1 LRSEVE
7 DQNLHNRTQTGVSI
21 QKNHWW
27 NVSLDKILIMEYM
40 IIESYIH
47 GGPMEERILELKAE
61 VLKALAQP
69 TRLKILEL
77 LRNGERC
84 ICEIVPA
91 INGEQSNI
99 SRHISLMQKSRLV
112 TTRKDGVKVM
122 VKVRDPKIFEIL
134 DSVSLL
140 LKKQFQ
146 ETRKLIQKF
155 A

>member
-1 LRSEVE
+1 
-7 DQNLHNRTQTGVSI
+7 
-21 QKNHWW
+21 
-27 NVSLDKILIMEYM
+27 
-40 IIESYIH
+40 
-47 GGPMEERILELKAE
+47 MEEKAIQLKSE

-99 SRHISLMQKSRLV
+99 SRHISTMQKSHLI

-122 VKVRDPKIFEIL
+122 VKVRDPRIYEIL
-134 DSVSLL
+134 DTVGLF
-140 LKKQFQ
+140 LKTQMQ
-146 ETRKLIQKF
+146 EQTRLMR
-155 A
+155 AL

>member
-1 LRSEVE
+1 MNHKYMEV
-7 DQNLHNRTQTGVSI
+7 
-21 QKNHWW
+21 
-27 NVSLDKILIMEYM
+27 
-40 IIESYIH
+40 
-47 GGPMEERILELKAE
+47 PMEERVLELKAE
-61 VLKALAQP
+61 ILKALAQP

-84 ICEIVPA
+84 ICEIIPA

-99 SRHISLMQKSRLV
+99 SRHISLMQKSHLV

-122 VKVRDPKIFEIL
+122 VRVKDPKIFEIL

-140 LKKQFQ
+140 LRRQIL
-146 ETRKLIQKF
+146 ETGKLVRQL